1 MLRES
6 RNRRELGPDVV
17 RELALYYAVY
27 MGTTITVRASD
38 ELRKALARKAAAGGK
53 TISELVREILEAAVE
68 ERPLESRVGHLR
80 GRLGAGGSERDAW
93 RRRLRERNWRG

>member
-1 MLRES
+1 MVS
-6 RNRRELGPDVV
+6 VV
-17 RELALYYAVY
+17 GAYYDVY

-38 ELRKALARKAAAGGK
+38 ELRNALARKAAAGGK
-53 TISELVREILEAAVE
+53 TVSELVREILEAAVA

-93 RRRLRERNWRG
+93 RRRLRERNWRT